1 MKEKKYKLTKNSKEI
16 LLECHNYNGVIFIKK
31 PDNAIE
37 TIEMWKGRDGKF
49 YAWDK
54 NVRARDLIEYLNDRT
69 TDIWEK

>member
-1 MKEKKYKLTKNSKEI
+1 MKEKQYELTKNSKEM
-16 LLECHNYNGVIFIKK
+16 LLERHDYSGIIFIKK

-54 NVRARDLIEYLNDRT
+54 NVRGRDLIEYLNDRT